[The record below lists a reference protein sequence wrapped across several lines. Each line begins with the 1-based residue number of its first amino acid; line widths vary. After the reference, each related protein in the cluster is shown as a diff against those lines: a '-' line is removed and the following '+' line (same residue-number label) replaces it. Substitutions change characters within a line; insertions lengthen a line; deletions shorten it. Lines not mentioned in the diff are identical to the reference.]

1 MGKNQNMKE
10 SKETFEK
17 TATCRSCFK
26 RFNYTAINY
35 KDNKFY
41 CSDKCME
48 LYSDME
54 IRKIIPPK
62 YWEIETDC
70 KEFEE
75 LYGKGIFL
83 SGKVGRGKTVLAASL
98 AKKYIRNCVPVKWIS
113 FPEFIMQIQNAYKK
127 VTGKTPYDMAK
138 EVSTFKG
145 VLVIDDLGAEKL
157 TDFVRQTAYYL
168 INHREQYLLTTL
180 ITSNYSLAEIDEQ
193 LDGRISSRIKG
204 MCECLNLTGKDR
216 R

>member
-1 MGKNQNMKE
+1 MKQIGIVLKEMGKNQNMKE

-83 SGKVGRGKTVLAASL
+83 SWRKLIMGK
-98 AKKYIRNCVPVKWIS
+98 
-113 FPEFIMQIQNAYKK
+113 
-127 VTGKTPYDMAK
+127 
-138 EVSTFKG
+138 ST
-145 VLVIDDLGAEKL
+145 
-157 TDFVRQTAYYL
+157 T
-168 INHREQYLLTTL
+168 
-180 ITSNYSLAEIDEQ
+180 
-193 LDGRISSRIKG
+193 
-204 MCECLNLTGKDR
+204 
-216 R
+216 